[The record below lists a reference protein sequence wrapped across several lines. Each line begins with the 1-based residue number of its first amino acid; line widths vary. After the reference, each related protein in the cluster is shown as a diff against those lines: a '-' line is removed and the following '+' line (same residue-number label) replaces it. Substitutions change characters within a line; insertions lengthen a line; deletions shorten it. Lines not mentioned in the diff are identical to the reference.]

1 MYIESYNSARQSEWD
16 DFVAR
21 SRNATFILSRRF
33 MDYHSDR
40 FPDESLML
48 YDGRGRLLALLPAT
62 GRGTVVSSHAG
73 LTYGGWIL
81 GKSKPNVVQL
91 LEGWKLMSEYFV
103 SRGYD
108 TLIYKPVPH
117 IYHSYPSDED
127 LYVLFRHNA
136 VIEASYVSSVID
148 LSSPLSFNVGT
159 RRHVKR
165 GFRLGLSISRS
176 DDYAGFWSILSERL
190 QERYGAVP
198 VHSLEEIRLLYERF
212 PENIR
217 LWVVRDASGEMLA
230 GTVLFVCG
238 RVVKAQYIAS
248 SVSGRE
254 VNAVDFLFNHLI
266 GVAVADGYSFFD
278 LGHSCED
285 GGRSIN
291 FGLISQKC
299 GYGGRAMVHSTY
311 KISLVD

>member
-1 MYIESYNSARQSEWD
+1 MYIESYTPARQSVWD
-16 DFVAR
+16 DFVSR
-21 SRNATFILSRRF
+21 SRNATFIHFRRF

-40 FPDESLML
+40 FPDESLLL
-48 YDGRGRLLALLPAT
+48 YDDRGRLLALLPAT
-62 GRGTVVSSHAG
+62 GSGTIVSSHAG

-81 GKSKPNVVQL
+81 GMSKPDVVRL
-91 LEGWKLMSEYFV
+91 LDCWKLMSDYFV

-117 IYHSYPSDED
+117 IYHRYPSDED

-136 VIEASYVSSVID
+136 EIEASYVSSVID
-148 LSSPLSFNVGT
+148 LSCPLPFNTGA
-159 RRHVKR
+159 RRHVR
-165 GFRLGLSISRS
+165 RASSLGLSISRS

-190 QERYGAVP
+190 MDRYGAVP
-198 VHSLEEIRLLYERF
+198 VHSLEEIRMLYERF

-217 LWVVRDASGEMLA
+217 LWVVSGASGEMLA

-238 RVVKAQYIAS
+238 RVIKAQYIAS

-254 VNAVDFLFNHLI
+254 VNAVDFLFDHLI
-266 GVAVADGYSFFD
+266 STATAEGYSFFD

-291 FGLISQKC
+291 LGLIAQKC
-299 GYGGRAMVHSTY
+299 SYGGRAIVHSTY